1 MDLVQVLTAGI
12 SIPTLQSVNILAA
25 VLAYSV
31 VASLIIPGPYFLG
44 APLKDNRPR
53 VNYRLN
59 GLRVHIL
66 AMILYVV
73 GSDYGLNL
81 YRATIIHDNY
91 GALLTTTVV
100 WAFLFSAYLYVRAT
114 FMIPKI
120 DQNYHSSNPVENFW
134 IGIELNPHILG
145 FEVKCWSYRPGF
157 ILMSL
162 INLSVLAKQ
171 YELYHTISTP
181 MAMFQA
187 ISLFYVVDA
196 FYFETG
202 LVYMFDI
209 IEENFGLMLVFG
221 DYTWIPFVF
230 SLQSLYLVK
239 PSTISVV
246 YLALN
251 LLVLSVGYWIF
262 RGSNYQKLQFRLNPN
277 KPINGKAPEVVKTG
291 RPGRDLLISGWWG
304 RARKINYTG
313 DILIAIAMSMPC
325 PLYLFAYMYPI
336 YLTILL
342 VNRAKRDDGR
352 CKEKYQKYWTEYC
365 NKVPYVLIPGV
376 Y

>member
-1 MDLVQVLTAGI
+1 MDLLQVVSAGI
-12 SIPTLQSVNILAA
+12 SAPTFQSVNILAA
-25 VLAYSV
+25 VLSYCVISTLA
-31 VASLIIPGPYFLG
+31 IPGPYFLG

-53 VNYRLN
+53 VTYVLN
-59 GLRVHIL
+59 GLRAHIL
-66 AMILYVV
+66 AMILYIV
-73 GSDYGLNL
+73 GSDYCLNL
-81 YRATIIHDNY
+81 YKATIIYDNY
-91 GALLTTTVV
+91 GPLLTTTVL
-100 WAFLFSAYLYVRAT
+100 WAFLFSAFLYLRAK
-114 FMIPKI
+114 FVIPKV
-120 DQNYHSSNPVENFW
+120 DQNYQSDNFLVNFW
-134 IGIELNPHILG
+134 CGVELNPHVLG

-162 INLSVLAKQ
+162 INISVLAKQ
-171 YELYHTISTP
+171 LELYHSVSTP
-181 MAMFQA
+181 MIMFQA

-209 IEENFGLMLVFG
+209 IEENFGLMLIFG

-239 PSTISVV
+239 PTTVSTPYII
-246 YLALN
+246 LN
-251 LLVLSVGYWIF
+251 VIVLLVGYWIF

-277 KPINGKAPEVVKTG
+277 KPINGKAPEVIKTG

-325 PLYLFAYMYPI
+325 PLYVLAYLYPI

-342 VNRAKRDDGR
+342 FNRAQRDDHR
-352 CKEKYQKYWTEYC
+352 CREKHQQYWTEYC
-365 NKVPYVLIPGV
+365 KRVPYILVPGV